1 MSFNMANIIII
12 AIFLKIGLVNGVY
25 GVSTP
30 IKEKKFVGN
39 ESLEGF
45 TFEGLVPLIGKTAP
59 IDILQLESE
68 ESMYTEAAAREL
80 SETGTYIVVRQGNVC
95 LSHIRATILLHPL

>member
-1 MSFNMANIIII
+1 MPFNMANIIII

-30 IKEKKFVGN
+30 IREKKIVGN
-39 ESLEGF
+39 ESLKGF
-45 TFEGLVPLIGKTAP
+45 PFEGLVPLIGKTEP
-59 IDILQLESE
+59 IDIIPLESE
-68 ESMYTEAAAREL
+68 ESMYTEAAAGEL
-80 SETGTYIVVRQGNVC
+80 SETGTYILVREGNVY